1 MRDSMRYREPFL
13 SVVGKG
19 SWKGS
24 TNMNCEHFESIGLDL
39 DRESA
44 IDIDAIERAAAVDH
58 ANTCARCAALQE
70 SWREARVELQSL
82 RDMTSDAGAP
92 LRVEMRLRQEFFAR
106 TRARKTRRLAIG
118 FAWVLASAA
127 MLLVGMNW
135 WNWHIANENISL
147 NSTNTAANTNASAS
161 ANQVSGTTPSTVPS
175 YIDNYPTEA
184 ANESTLVAAND
195 AEDFTLLPG
204 SMSQEAGDGS
214 VVRVRMQRG
223 ALGDLG
229 LPVNEERANEWIQV
243 DLLVGQDGQ
252 PQAVRLP
259 QSQ

>member
-1 MRDSMRYREPFL
+1 
-13 SVVGKG
+13 
-19 SWKGS
+19 
-24 TNMNCEHFESIGLDL
+24 MNCEQFESIGLDL

-44 IDIDAIERAAAVDH
+44 SGVDLAEHAAAVEH

-70 SWREARVELQSL
+70 SWREARMELQAL
-82 RDMTSDAGAP
+82 RDVTSDVGAP

-106 TRARKTRRLAIG
+106 TRAQKARRFALAS
-118 FAWVLASAA
+118 AWVLASAA
-127 MLLVGMNW
+127 MLLIGMNW
-135 WNWHIANENISL
+135 WNWHGAHENISL
-147 NSTNTAANTNASAS
+147 AGDKAPAKANPSD
-161 ANQVSGTTPSTVPS
+161 TTPAGNATPTPTVAA
-175 YIDNYPTEA
+175 IDNYPAEP
-184 ANESTLVAAND
+184 ANESTLVASND

-204 SMSQEAGDGS
+204 SMAQEIGDGS

-243 DLLVGQDGQ
+243 DLFVGQDGQ

-259 QSQ
+259 QAQ

>member
-1 MRDSMRYREPFL
+1 
-13 SVVGKG
+13 
-19 SWKGS
+19 
-24 TNMNCEHFESIGLDL
+24 MNCEQFESIGLDL

-44 IDIDAIERAAAVDH
+44 LDIDAAERAAVIDH

-70 SWREARVELQSL
+70 SWREARIELQAL
-82 RDMTSDAGAP
+82 REMTSDAGAP
-92 LRVEMRLRQEFFAR
+92 QRVEMRLRQEFFAR
-106 TRARKTRRLAIG
+106 TRAQKARRFAIAS
-118 FAWVLASAA
+118 AWVLASAA

-135 WNWHIANENISL
+135 WNWHITNENISL
-147 NSTNTAANTNASAS
+147 GGTNTAATTNANSSAA
-161 ANQVSGTTPSTVPS
+161 ANNASNTTPSSVPS
-175 YIDNYPTEA
+175 YIDSYPTEA

-204 SMSQEAGDGS
+204 SMAQEAGDGS

-259 QSQ
+259 QAQ

>member
-1 MRDSMRYREPFL
+1 
-13 SVVGKG
+13 
-19 SWKGS
+19 
-24 TNMNCEHFESIGLDL
+24 MNCERFEAIGLDL

-44 IDIDAIERAAAVDH
+44 SGVDITEHAAAIEH

-70 SWREARVELQSL
+70 SWREARIELQAL
-82 RDMTSDAGAP
+82 RDATSGVGAP

-106 TRARKTRRLAIG
+106 TRAQKARRFALAS
-118 FAWVLASAA
+118 AWVLASAA
-127 MLLVGMNW
+127 MLLIGMNW
-135 WNWHIANENISL
+135 WNWHITNEHIAL
-147 NSTNTAANTNASAS
+147 NPPSKSIANTPA
-161 ANQVSGTTPSTVPS
+161 TDPTPNPS
-175 YIDNYPTEA
+175 VAADNYPTEP

-204 SMSQEAGDGS
+204 SMAQETGDGS

-243 DLLVGQDGQ
+243 DLFVGQDGQ

-259 QSQ
+259 QAQ

>member
-1 MRDSMRYREPFL
+1 
-13 SVVGKG
+13 
-19 SWKGS
+19 
-24 TNMNCEHFESIGLDL
+24 MNCEQFESIGLDL

-44 IDIDAIERAAAVDH
+44 LDIDAAERAAAIDH

-70 SWREARVELQSL
+70 SWREARIELQAL
-82 RDMTSDAGAP
+82 REMTNDAGAP
-92 LRVEMRLRQEFFAR
+92 QRVEMRLRQEFLAR
-106 TRARKTRRLAIG
+106 TRAQKARRFAIAS
-118 FAWVLASAA
+118 AWVLASAA

-135 WNWHIANENISL
+135 WNWHITNENISL
-147 NSTNTAANTNASAS
+147 GSTNTAANTNANSSAA
-161 ANQVSGTTPSTVPS
+161 ANNASNTTPSSVPS
-175 YIDNYPTEA
+175 YIDSYPTEA

-204 SMSQEAGDGS
+204 SMAQEAGDGS

-259 QSQ
+259 QAQ

>member
-1 MRDSMRYREPFL
+1 
-13 SVVGKG
+13 
-19 SWKGS
+19 
-24 TNMNCEHFESIGLDL
+24 MNCERFEAIGLDL

-44 IDIDAIERAAAVDH
+44 NGVDIAEHAAAIEH

-70 SWREARVELQSL
+70 SWREARIELQAL
-82 RDMTSDAGAP
+82 RDATSGVGAP

-106 TRARKTRRLAIG
+106 TRAQKARRFALAS
-118 FAWVLASAA
+118 AWVLASAA
-127 MLLVGMNW
+127 MLLIGMNW
-135 WNWHIANENISL
+135 WNWHIANEYIAL
-147 NSTNTAANTNASAS
+147 NPPSKSIVNTPATDPTPNPSVAAA
-161 ANQVSGTTPSTVPS
+161 
-175 YIDNYPTEA
+175 DNYPTEP

-204 SMSQEAGDGS
+204 SMAQETGDGS
-214 VVRVRMQRG
+214 IVRVRMQRG

-243 DLLVGQDGQ
+243 DLFVGQDGQ

-259 QSQ
+259 QAQ

>member
-1 MRDSMRYREPFL
+1 
-13 SVVGKG
+13 
-19 SWKGS
+19 
-24 TNMNCEHFESIGLDL
+24 MNCEQFESIGLDL

-44 IDIDAIERAAAVDH
+44 LDIDAAERAAVIDH

-70 SWREARVELQSL
+70 SWREARIELQAL
-82 RDMTSDAGAP
+82 REMTSDAGAP
-92 LRVEMRLRQEFFAR
+92 QRVEMRLRQEFFAR
-106 TRARKTRRLAIG
+106 TRAQKARRFAIAS
-118 FAWVLASAA
+118 AWVLASAA

-135 WNWHIANENISL
+135 WNWHITNENISL
-147 NSTNTAANTNASAS
+147 GSTNTAANTNANSSAA
-161 ANQVSGTTPSTVPS
+161 ANNASNTTPSSVPS
-175 YIDNYPTEA
+175 YIDSYPTEA

-204 SMSQEAGDGS
+204 SMAQEAGDGS

-259 QSQ
+259 QAQ

>member
-1 MRDSMRYREPFL
+1 
-13 SVVGKG
+13 
-19 SWKGS
+19 
-24 TNMNCEHFESIGLDL
+24 MNCEQFETIGLDP

-44 IDIDAIERAAAVDH
+44 SGVDAIQRNAAIEH
-58 ANTCARCAALQE
+58 ANTCVRCAALQE
-70 SWREARVELQSL
+70 SWREARIELQAL
-82 RDMTSDAGAP
+82 RDVTSDVGAP

-106 TRARKTRRLAIG
+106 TRAQKARRFAIAS
-118 FAWVLASAA
+118 AWVLASAA
-127 MLLVGMNW
+127 MLVIGMNW
-135 WNWHIANENISL
+135 WNWHITNENISL
-147 NSTNTAANTNASAS
+147 LRSNTPAKNSPATSANNASNPNDSSVVAGDRS
-161 ANQVSGTTPSTVPS
+161 
-175 YIDNYPTEA
+175 PTEP

-204 SMSQEAGDGS
+204 SVAQEIGDGS

-243 DLLVGQDGQ
+243 DLFVGQDGQ

-259 QSQ
+259 QAQ

>member
-1 MRDSMRYREPFL
+1 
-13 SVVGKG
+13 
-19 SWKGS
+19 
-24 TNMNCEHFESIGLDL
+24 MNCEQFESIGLDL

-44 IDIDAIERAAAVDH
+44 HGVDVIEHSAAIEH

-70 SWREARVELQSL
+70 SWRDAQVELQAL
-82 RDMTSDAGAP
+82 RDMTSNVGAP
-92 LRVEMRLRQEFFAR
+92 MRVEMRLRQEFFAR
-106 TRARKTRRLAIG
+106 NRAQKVRRFALAS
-118 FAWVLASAA
+118 AWVLASAA
-127 MLLVGMNW
+127 MLLIGMSW

-147 NSTNTAANTNASAS
+147 QGANTPAKNNANASAS
-161 ANQVSGTTPSTVPS
+161 ANSSTPIPAVFAS
-175 YIDNYPTEA
+175 DNFPTEP

-204 SMSQEAGDGS
+204 SLAQEIGDAS

-223 ALGDLG
+223 ALGELG

-243 DLLVGQDGQ
+243 DLFVGQDGQ

>member
-1 MRDSMRYREPFL
+1 
-13 SVVGKG
+13 
-19 SWKGS
+19 
-24 TNMNCEHFESIGLDL
+24 MNCEQFESIGLDL
-39 DRESA
+39 DRASA
-44 IDIDAIERAAAVDH
+44 TDIDAIERAAAVDH
-58 ANTCARCAALQE
+58 ANSCARCAALQE
-70 SWREARVELQSL
+70 SWRDARVELLAL
-82 RDMTSDAGAP
+82 RDVTSDAGAP

-106 TRARKTRRLAIG
+106 TRAQKTRRWAIG

-127 MLLVGMNW
+127 MLVVGMNW
-135 WNWHIANENISL
+135 WNWHIANETIPLQSAS
-147 NSTNTAANTNASAS
+147 NSANTNSSASAS
-161 ANQVSGTTPSTVPS
+161 NTTSSSAVIS
-175 YIDNYPTEA
+175 YDSYPTEP
-184 ANESTLVAAND
+184 ANESTLIAAND

-204 SMSQEAGDGS
+204 SMAQEAGDGS

-259 QSQ
+259 QAQ

>member
-1 MRDSMRYREPFL
+1 
-13 SVVGKG
+13 
-19 SWKGS
+19 
-24 TNMNCEHFESIGLDL
+24 MNCEQFESVGLDL

-44 IDIDAIERAAAVDH
+44 HGVDVTEHAAAIEH
-58 ANTCARCAALQE
+58 ANTCPRCAALQE
-70 SWREARVELQSL
+70 SWREAQIELRAL
-82 RDMTSDAGAP
+82 RDMTSNVGAP
-92 LRVEMRLRQEFFAR
+92 MRVEMRLRREFFAR
-106 TRARKTRRLAIG
+106 NRAQKVRRFALAS
-118 FAWVLASAA
+118 AWVLASAA
-127 MLLVGMNW
+127 MLVIGMSW
-135 WNWHIANENISL
+135 WNWHISSENIVLQGATSGKTDA
-147 NSTNTAANTNASAS
+147 STSAS
-161 ANQVSGTTPSTVPS
+161 ANTGATTALSANATV
-175 YIDNYPTEA
+175 IDNYPTEP

-204 SMSQEAGDGS
+204 SMAQEIGDGS

-243 DLLVGQDGQ
+243 DLFVGQDGQ

>member
-1 MRDSMRYREPFL
+1 
-13 SVVGKG
+13 
-19 SWKGS
+19 
-24 TNMNCEHFESIGLDL
+24 MNCEQFESIGLDL

-44 IDIDAIERAAAVDH
+44 NGLNVVEYAAAIEH
-58 ANTCARCAALQE
+58 ANICARCAALQE
-70 SWREARVELQSL
+70 SWRDARIELQAL
-82 RDMTSDAGAP
+82 REVTSNVGAP
-92 LRVEMRLRQEFFAR
+92 LRVEMRLRQEFFVR
-106 TRARKTRRLAIG
+106 NRARKVRRFALAS
-118 FAWVLASAA
+118 AWVLVSAA
-127 MLLVGMNW
+127 VLIVGMSW

-147 NSTNTAANTNASAS
+147 EGSLASAKNSSNNSAS
-161 ANQVSGTTPSTVPS
+161 AKGTATANNPVVTA
-175 YIDNYPTEA
+175 IDNYPTEP

-204 SMSQEAGDGS
+204 SMAQETGDGS

-243 DLLVGQDGQ
+243 DLFVGQDGQ

-259 QSQ
+259 QAQ

>member
-1 MRDSMRYREPFL
+1 
-13 SVVGKG
+13 
-19 SWKGS
+19 
-24 TNMNCEHFESIGLDL
+24 MNCEHFESIGLDL

-44 IDIDAIERAAAVDH
+44 IDIDAIERAAAIDH
-58 ANTCARCAALQE
+58 ANSCARCAALQE
-70 SWREARVELQSL
+70 SWRDARVELQAL
-82 RDMTSDAGAP
+82 RDMTSDASAP

-106 TRARKTRRLAIG
+106 TRAQKTRRLAIG

-135 WNWHIANENISL
+135 WNWHITNENISL
-147 NSTNTAANTNASAS
+147 QGANTSATNSANASAS
-161 ANQVSGTTPSTVPS
+161 ANDAAASPAAAA
-175 YIDNYPTEA
+175 IDNYPTEP

-204 SMSQEAGDGS
+204 SMAQEAGDGS